1 MLEKH
6 IQTSVTIK
14 RLRDGVAAPY
24 IDEFAV
30 WMHSKGF
37 KPVVLELRLRSLA
50 AFTDWMKA
58 NRYSINELIEAID
71 ACKCE
76 LGKGRKLNSRGPNID
91 SIIAASKLL
100 VFLQG
105 KGLFEM
111 PAPKAKVSEVWPIL
125 GDFRAWSIE
134 HKGVRETTLDLYE
147 TTLGDFVKTLG
158 SEPKTYTAKAIREF
172 ILNRARPHSTHRAQA
187 IAVASRSFLR
197 FLSIQG
203 QCSSDLVHA
212 VPTFPSYK
220 LRTTPKY
227 IEPEEMKKVEE
238 ACHLLDENGL
248 RDRAVILLL
257 TRLGLRASD
266 VANLSLKDV
275 DWNNGRILVS
285 GKSRRHEWLPL
296 PQEVGDAIIDYLK
309 NGRPRLKIPQ
319 IFTKVDAPIGPLTR
333 ASVTHI
339 VRSAFRRS
347 GVKPP
352 VNGNGAHTLRHSAAT
367 AMLRKGASLK
377 GVSTVLRQ
385 NLTSTT
391 GIYAKVDFG
400 RLSMVAQ
407 PWPGVK
413 LC

>member
-6 IQTSVTIK
+6 LQTPVTIR
-14 RLRDGVAAPY
+14 RLRGGVAGPY
-24 IDEFAV
+24 IDEFAS

-50 AFTDWMKA
+50 AFTDWMGSH
-58 NRYSINELIEAID
+58 NYSIDKLIDAID
-71 ACKCE
+71 VCKCE
-76 LGKGRKLNSRGPNID
+76 LAKGHKLNSRGPNID

-100 VFLQG
+100 LFLQEIG
-105 KGLFEM
+105 VLERPELKL
-111 PAPKAKVSEVWPIL
+111 KVSEVWPIL
-125 GDFRAWSIE
+125 GEFRSWSIE
-134 HKGVRETTLDLYE
+134 HKGIRETTLDLYE
-147 TTLGDFVKTLG
+147 STLGDFVEALG
-158 SEPKTYTAKAIREF
+158 SDSKAYTAKAIREF
-172 ILNRARPHSTHRAQA
+172 ILNRAKPHSTHRAQA

-203 QCSSDLVHA
+203 KCSSDLVYA

-220 LRTTPKY
+220 LQKTPRFL
-227 IEPEEMKKVEE
+227 EPEVLKQVEE
-238 ACHLLDENGL
+238 ICNLQDENGL

-266 VANLSLKDV
+266 VANLKLQDI
-275 DWNNGRILVS
+275 DWNNGRLLVS
-285 GKSRRHEWLPL
+285 GKSRRQEWLPL

-309 NGRPRLKIPQ
+309 KGRPKLKITQ

-339 VRSAFRRS
+339 VRSAFRRA

-367 AMLRKGASLK
+367 AMLRNGVSLS
-377 GVSTVLRQ
+377 GVSTVLRHRLK
-385 NLTSTT
+385 NTTS
-391 GIYAKVDFG
+391 IYAKVDFG
-400 RLSMVAQ
+400 RLSKVAQ

-413 LC
+413 L

>member
-6 IQTSVTIK
+6 LQTPVTIN
-14 RLRDGVAAPY
+14 RLRDGVAGPY
-24 IDEFAV
+24 MDEFSL
-30 WMHSKGF
+30 WMHLKGF

-50 AFTDWMKA
+50 AFTDWMKD

-76 LGKGRKLNSRGPNID
+76 LKKGRKLNSRGPNID

-100 VFLQG
+100 VFLQE
-105 KGLFEM
+105 KGVFEK

-147 TTLGDFVKTLG
+147 TTLGDFVEALG

-172 ILNRARPHSTHRAQA
+172 ILNRAKPHSTHRAQA

-220 LRTTPKY
+220 LQGTPKY

-266 VANLSLKDV
+266 VANLNLKDI
-275 DWNNGRILVS
+275 DWNNGRISVS

-309 NGRPRLKIPQ
+309 KKPKLKIHR
-319 IFTKVDAPIGPLTR
+319 IFIRVDAPIGPLTR

-339 VRSAFRRS
+339 ARSAYLRA
-347 GVKPP
+347 GVTPP

-367 AMLRKGASLK
+367 AMIRKGASLK

-400 RLSMVAQ
+400 QLSKVAQ
-407 PWPGVK
+407 QWPGVK
-413 LC
+413 SC

>member
-6 IQTSVTIK
+6 LQTPVTIK

-24 IDEFAV
+24 IDEFAS

-50 AFTDWMKA
+50 AFTDWMKD
-58 NRYSINELIEAID
+58 NRFSIKELIEGIN
-71 ACKCE
+71 ACKCD
-76 LGKGRKLNSRGPNID
+76 LAKGRKPNSRGPNID

-100 VFLQG
+100 VFLQE
-105 KGLFEM
+105 KGVFEK
-111 PAPKAKVSEVWPIL
+111 PAPKSKVSEVWPIL
-125 GDFRAWSIE
+125 GEFRSWSIE
-134 HKGVRETTLDLYE
+134 HKGIRETTLDLYE
-147 TTLGDFVKTLG
+147 TTLGDFVEALG
-158 SEPKTYTAKAIREF
+158 SEPREYTAKTIREF
-172 ILNRARPHSTHRAQA
+172 ILNRARPHSIHRAQA

-220 LRTTPKY
+220 LQKTPRY
-227 IEPEEMKKVEE
+227 IEPEEMKKVED
-238 ACHLLDENGL
+238 ACHHLDENGL

-266 VANLSLKDV
+266 VANLNLQDI

-285 GKSRRHEWLPL
+285 GKSRRQEWLPL

-309 NGRPRLKIPQ
+309 RRPKLKINQ

-339 VRSAFRRS
+339 ARSAYLRA

-352 VNGNGAHTLRHSAAT
+352 VNGNGAHTLRHSSAT
-367 AMLRKGASLK
+367 AMLRSGASLQ
-377 GVSTVLRQ
+377 GVSTVLRHH
-385 NLTSTT
+385 LTNTT
-391 GIYAKVDFG
+391 NIYAKVDFG
-400 RLSMVAQ
+400 RLSQVAQ

-413 LC
+413 SC